1 VQETGAINR
10 LQTRKP
16 YSWIKGRDEDGEV
29 DGSVWSER
37 KEDNIDGRE
46 WDGR

>member
-16 YSWIKGRDEDGEV
+16 YSWIKGREEDGV